1 MSGFLSVN
9 EGPVVGL
16 NYHPRMIWFYER
28 GSDTLKIETRYNSN
42 SRAYEL
48 VWYHPDGTLTVET
61 FSSEALFRQRSE
73 AVEAGLANDHWHL
86 SGTPTLVPGGWRRD

>member
-1 MSGFLSVN
+1 MSDAGR
-9 EGPVVGL
+9 L
-16 NYHPRMIWFYER
+16 NYHPRMIWFYAR

-48 VWYHPDGTLTVET
+48 VWHHPDGTLTVET

-73 AVEAGLANDHWHL
+73 AVEAGLTSEHWHL
-86 SGTPTLVPGGWRRD
+86 AGTPTLVPDGWKRG